1 MEEQSGSHP
10 PDDERDGAVTPPPE
24 QERPPVTPPP
34 EEDLPPPGSL
44 NSIPIDLFVDVLSY
58 LDVASQGRAE
68 TASHGFRRPAAWRAV
83 CAREGLS
90 VTGCP
95 KAAARRGATCDHA
108 DVSSDDF
115 AWSLEDGG
123 AVATCRACGRAYA
136 AALVLDYVDTQFF
149 SSKLVTRASFVA
161 RRPAPS
167 SRREFDVVW
176 DCKQAAAS
184 KAALAPLGYVA
195 PRAPLGRARFRAPR
209 AGFSYVIP
217 QPGAAYQPLGAP
229 ARRYTNGEILQLA
242 STPES

>member
-1 MEEQSGSHP
+1 MEGLSASASHP
-10 PDDERDGAVTPPPE
+10 PDDERDGA
-24 QERPPVTPPP
+24 VTPPP

-44 NSIPIDLFVDVLSY
+44 NSIATDLFVDVLSY

-68 TASHGFRRPAAWRAV
+68 TTSQGFRRPAAWRAV

-115 AWSLEDGG
+115 AWTVDGAGG

-136 AALVLDYVDTQFF
+136 ASLVLDYVDTQFF

>member
-58 LDVASQGRAE
+58 LDVGSQGRAE
-68 TASHGFRRPAAWRAV
+68 TTSHGFRRPAAWRAV

-108 DVSSDDF
+108 DASSDDF

-123 AVATCRACGRAYA
+123 AVATCHACGRAYA
-136 AALVLDYVDTQFF
+136 ASLVLDYVDTQFF

-161 RRPAPS
+161 RRPAP
-167 SRREFDVVW
+167 RRRRRFDVVW
-176 DCKQAAAS
+176 DCAQAEAA
-184 KAALAPLGYVA
+184 KAALAPLGYSIQA
-195 PRAPLGRARFRAPR
+195 RARGRSR
-209 AGFSYVIP
+209 LRVRG
-217 QPGAAYQPLGAP
+217 P
-229 ARRYTNGEILQLA
+229 AERRDLDISKYD
-242 STPES
+242 